1 MNGTNDQQAAL
12 QTDSELS
19 PDSTNP
25 LMNRAIYELFINLE
39 KRISALETASP
50 KYTVSFSG
58 LQIPGTESVLI
69 NGQAFDTGIPVT
81 LQGLSYGD
89 KVTIEITC
97 KEGYVF
103 TAVPSLDTADS
114 TGTCPSPEK
123 SQPPVLE
130 PVQECIH

>member
-1 MNGTNDQQAAL
+1 MSVNIQTPDGRLHRVASMNGTNDQQAAL

-58 LQIPGTESVLI
+58 LQIPGTENVLI
-69 NGQAFDTGIPVT
+69 NGQAFDTGIVIQ
-81 LQGLSYGD
+81 L
-89 KVTIEITC
+89 
-97 KEGYVF
+97 
-103 TAVPSLDTADS
+103 
-114 TGTCPSPEK
+114 EK
-123 SQPPVLE
+123 RSK
-130 PVQECIH
+130 